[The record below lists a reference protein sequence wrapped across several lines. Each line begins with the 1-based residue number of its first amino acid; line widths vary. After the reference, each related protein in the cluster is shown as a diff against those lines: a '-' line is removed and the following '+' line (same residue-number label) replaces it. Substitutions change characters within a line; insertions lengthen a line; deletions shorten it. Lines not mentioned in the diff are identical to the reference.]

1 MTIKQTLAKGM
12 IILKSNNIDSPKL
25 KARLLLQYVL
35 KKTRQYL
42 IIYDNEEV
50 GKKEQWEYFVN
61 IDKLAKGVPLQHIT
75 HTQEFMKMDF
85 YVDENVLIPR
95 PDTEI
100 LVEEV
105 INIAKRMGK
114 SKILDLCTGS
124 GAIAI
129 SIAKNVPNAEVYAV
143 DISEKALDI
152 ADKNAHRL
160 EAKVKFIKSDLFKNL
175 KNMKF
180 DIIVSNPP
188 YIKKEDIK
196 FLSEDVQK
204 EPQIALD
211 GGYDGLDF
219 YRKISKQAIDY
230 LKFGSFLCFEIGYD
244 QKDEVKEIIDK
255 LEHYKGT
262 IQSDAYA
269 PYRKLESD
277 AYPDIMRIACLQH
290 VKRDFIDCGKEDKD
304 AQKVVDII
312 NRFYREDKKHKVG
325 VNGWTV
331 EDHLAYRQSYAPDI
345 LQDLLE
351 KLEEISSRKDLLP
364 KSTLAQAVGYALNE
378 YNAICDIFKRGDTAL
393 DNNYIERI
401 QRYISLSRRN
411 SLFFGSHEGARRGAI
426 LYSIAISC
434 KLNGIN
440 LFEYIS
446 DVIEKTIEWQPN
458 TPLEKYRDILP
469 DRWKKQ

>member
-196 FLSEDVQK
+196 FLS
-204 EPQIALD
+204 
-211 GGYDGLDF
+211 
-219 YRKISKQAIDY
+219 
-230 LKFGSFLCFEIGYD
+230 
-244 QKDEVKEIIDK
+244 
-255 LEHYKGT
+255 
-262 IQSDAYA
+262 
-269 PYRKLESD
+269 
-277 AYPDIMRIACLQH
+277 
-290 VKRDFIDCGKEDKD
+290 
-304 AQKVVDII
+304 
-312 NRFYREDKKHKVG
+312 
-325 VNGWTV
+325 
-331 EDHLAYRQSYAPDI
+331 
-345 LQDLLE
+345 
-351 KLEEISSRKDLLP
+351 
-364 KSTLAQAVGYALNE
+364 
-378 YNAICDIFKRGDTAL
+378 
-393 DNNYIERI
+393 
-401 QRYISLSRRN
+401 
-411 SLFFGSHEGARRGAI
+411 
-426 LYSIAISC
+426 
-434 KLNGIN
+434 
-440 LFEYIS
+440 
-446 DVIEKTIEWQPN
+446 
-458 TPLEKYRDILP
+458 
-469 DRWKKQ
+469 

>member
-211 GGYDGLDF
+211 GGFDGLDF

-262 IQSDAYA
+262 YC
-269 PYRKLESD
+269 K
-277 AYPDIMRIACLQH
+277 
-290 VKRDFIDCGKEDKD
+290 
-304 AQKVVDII
+304 
-312 NRFYREDKKHKVG
+312 
-325 VNGWTV
+325 
-331 EDHLAYRQSYAPDI
+331 
-345 LQDLLE
+345 
-351 KLEEISSRKDLLP
+351 KDLC
-364 KSTLAQAVGYALNE
+364 GN
-378 YNAICDIFKRGDTAL
+378 D
-393 DNNYIERI
+393 RI
-401 QRYISLSRRN
+401 IITQVN
-411 SLFFGSHEGARRGAI
+411 
-426 LYSIAISC
+426 
-434 KLNGIN
+434 
-440 LFEYIS
+440 
-446 DVIEKTIEWQPN
+446 
-458 TPLEKYRDILP
+458 
-469 DRWKKQ
+469 